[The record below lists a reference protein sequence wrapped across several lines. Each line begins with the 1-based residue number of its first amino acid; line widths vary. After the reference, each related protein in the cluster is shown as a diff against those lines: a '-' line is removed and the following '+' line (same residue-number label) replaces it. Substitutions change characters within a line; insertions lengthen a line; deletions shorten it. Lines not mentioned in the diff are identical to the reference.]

1 MNQYQQQLSTQALD
15 YILDMPDDLFRTT
28 YPALVEEIKKSAAT
42 NEFNG
47 GVENGMSEDERV
59 KVIEEIESLEQ
70 MLKDD
75 NITESLCAEKVMFL
89 QLILDISKD
98 KIANIPYRDNVH
110 VSVQLYRKTAQLPT
124 YANSTDAGCDVYAAE
139 DVMIGPGATAIV
151 PTGLKMAVPVGWMIS
166 IRPRSGISFKTGLRV
181 ANAPGTVDSLYRDEV
196 GVIMHNTSNEAANI
210 RIGDRIAQMVIEK
223 APMIRFDVVE
233 DINLIKGNRGGG
245 YGST

>member
-1 MNQYQQQLSTQALD
+1 MNQYEQQLGAQALD
-15 YILDMPDDLFRTT
+15 YILEMPDDLFRTT

-47 GVENGMSEDERV
+47 GVENGMSEDE
-59 KVIEEIESLEQ
+59 K
-70 MLKDD
+70 
-75 NITESLCAEKVMFL
+75 LCAEKVMFL

-110 VSVQLYRKTAQLPT
+110 VSVQLCRETAQLPT
-124 YANSTDAGCDVYAAE
+124 YANPTDAGCDVYAAE
-139 DVMIGPGATAIV
+139 DVMISPGATAIV
-151 PTGLKMAVPVGWMIS
+151 PTGLKMGIPVGWMIS
-166 IRPRSGISFKTGLRV
+166 IRPRSGMSLKTGLRV
-181 ANAPGTVDSLYRDEV
+181 ANAPGTIDSLYRDEI
-196 GVIMHNTSNEAANI
+196 GVIIHNTSSEAANI

-245 YGST
+245 YGSTGV